1 MNFVILMGN
10 TTADIEL
17 RQTSSGKSVAN
28 FTLAVPR
35 PFAKDTTD
43 FFSCT
48 AWERIAESL
57 SKHVKKGQKIAIRGN
72 LQNREYTDKN
82 NNKRTVTEV
91 VAQEFFF
98 CGTKS
103 SEASNT
109 PMPQIPSQSEFKPYM
124 PAAYTAPQGF
134 EAVETDPDW
143 PF

>member
-1 MNFVILMGN
+1 MNTIALIGRV
-10 TTADIEL
+10 TADIEL

-28 FTLAVPR
+28 FTLAVER
-35 PFAKDTTD
+35 PFVKDTTD

-48 AWERIAESL
+48 AWERVAETL

-98 CGTKS
+98 CEAKATA
-103 SEASNT
+103 ASNNT
-109 PMPQIPSQSEFKPYM
+109 PNTVSALQAQIPTS
-124 PAAYTAPQGF
+124 YTAPQEF
-134 EAVETDPDW
+134 EAVDGDDTL